1 MKRYYSKVLMTKF
14 SCERIIFLIAQNDIF
29 QPILFSLYDTN
40 NDEIEHDKSNHK
52 KVSKY

>member
-1 MKRYYSKVLMTKF
+1 MTKF
-14 SCERIIFLIAQNDIF
+14 PCERIIFLIALNDIF
-29 QPILFSLYDTN
+29 IDLNYSHLCDTN